1 MVYRTTTS
9 VDVADV
15 RLDAVQPHPSRR
27 LTPGPLSTAQRRQS
41 RETCDTR
48 TSAAVAVCMA
58 QGTTR
63 PGGGGGDPHE
73 RLGTN
78 RRAARARPE
87 LKRERQWG
95 LGTRVSAALCCHCQR
110 SPASSPVSL
119 RSQTSCHPHHRTQRP
134 LRTRTGIEYPSPPPP
149 SHPPPPSSGL
159 TAPGQHLA
167 ASIGSTD
174 PPIARLPFWGLATRD
189 KAEGAPPSALQTAH
203 EIHIQ
208 HTIIATTASCC
219 DHPPRLATSNH
230 VQRASRHGPAWAG
243 TAGHPSG

>member
-1 MVYRTTTS
+1 M
-9 VDVADV
+9 
-15 RLDAVQPHPSRR
+15 DAVQPRR
-27 LTPGPLSTAQRRQS
+27 PDVLHRGHSARHSEDRAEKHVTHGLQQQQRYAWRKVRPGP
-41 RETCDTR
+41 
-48 TSAAVAVCMA
+48 AAVVVAH
-58 QGTTR
+58 TR
-63 PGGGGGDPHE
+63 AWE
-73 RLGTN
+73 SN

-95 LGTRVSAALCCHCQR
+95 LGTSLSAALCCHCQR
-110 SPASSPVSL
+110 SPASSPASPFAHFLPPSL
-119 RSQTSCHPHHRTQRP
+119 HRTQRP
-134 LRTRTGIEYPSPPPP
+134 LRTRTGTEYSSPPPPPP
-149 SHPPPPSSGL
+149 SHPPPPSPGL

-208 HTIIATTASCC
+208 HTIIATTASSC